1 MKERIMNASPL
12 WALAALGLFINV
24 SCARVAVA
32 PPPAPLEEAPVVPAP
47 ATTPAPEPLPKA
59 EPKVE
64 LPAPVVLDG
73 NVLKFV
79 KSNWKLVPQG
89 QVVVEQAAEWLR
101 LHGPGITLA
110 VTGYSSK
117 GGGSSSQNLEA
128 SRHRAE
134 FVAKAL
140 IKAGVSSDKIFVRGR
155 GAADPCASNA
165 THAGRLKNERVE
177 VSFHH
182 GEGIPK

>member
-1 MKERIMNASPL
+1 MKGNIMKASPL
-12 WALAALGLFINV
+12 LALAALGLFLNAG
-24 SCARVAVA
+24 CTPVAVA
-32 PPPAPLEEAPVVPAP
+32 PPPAPPQEAPVVAVPAP
-47 ATTPAPEPLPKA
+47 APAPEPLPKA

-79 KSNWKLVPQG
+79 KSNWKLGPQA
-89 QVVVEQAAEWLR
+89 QVAIEQAAEWTR
-101 LHGPGITLA
+101 LHGPGISLA

-117 GGGSSSQNLEA
+117 GGGSSAQNLEV

-134 FVAKAL
+134 FVAQAL

-155 GAADPCASNA
+155 GADDPCASNA

-177 VSFHH
+177 VAFLH